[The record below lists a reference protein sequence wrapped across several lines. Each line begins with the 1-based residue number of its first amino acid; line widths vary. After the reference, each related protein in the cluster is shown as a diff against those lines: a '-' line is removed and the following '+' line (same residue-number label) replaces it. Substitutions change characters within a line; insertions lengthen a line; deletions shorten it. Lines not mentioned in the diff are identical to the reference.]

1 MKLNR
6 RYFCDG
12 GGDQALKAFA
22 PGDSSGLR
30 EAIDERVDE
39 VVKVGEFANETVA
52 VRHICEQ

>member
-12 GGDQALKAFA
+12 GGDQALQALA
-22 PGDSSGLR
+22 PGDSGCLR
-30 EAIDERVDE
+30 EATDEGVDE